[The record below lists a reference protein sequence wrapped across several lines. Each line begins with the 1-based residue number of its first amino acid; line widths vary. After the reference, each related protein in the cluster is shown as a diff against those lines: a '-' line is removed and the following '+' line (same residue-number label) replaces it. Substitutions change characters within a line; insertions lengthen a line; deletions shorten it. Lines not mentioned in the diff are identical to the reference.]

1 MSESASC
8 TSAELREINRK
19 MQSPTGRR
27 ILWEIYRLRKITL
40 LADCLESSLSAD
52 PTFIEVASQEITARE
67 LRQALDELP

>member
-1 MSESASC
+1 M
-8 TSAELREINRK
+8 K
-19 MQSPTGRR
+19 SPTGRR

-40 LADCLESSLSAD
+40 LADCLEFSLSAD